1 MRHLAVAMAAAGA
14 LLVAGCSGGASTSP
28 AATTTQPTTTTLA
41 PPITATP
48 EVVTTTPESVTMA
61 PLTTTATPEVI
72 VTTPRAAPTTRAPA
86 PATATRTT
94 PRATLPS
101 CPPGTVFSPMGVE
114 PCQTPAE
121 VAKIARGEALCG
133 GGHGPVDVCGP
144 KLSIPPGYTP
154 VPSGQP
160 DNRPGYQ
167 RCGVR
172 CGEAPTSGDIQGQ
185 YAKDQCAKGIKSFC

>member
-1 MRHLAVAMAAAGA
+1 MTMRHLVVAMTALGA
-14 LLVAGCSGGASTSP
+14 LLVAGCSGVAPSPP
-28 AATTTQPTTTTLA
+28 AATTTAPPTTTLA
-41 PPITATP
+41 PP
-48 EVVTTTPESVTMA
+48 VTTTPEEVTTA
-61 PLTTTATPEVI
+61 PATTTATPEAI
-72 VTTPRAAPTTRAPA
+72 TTTPRALTTTRALAPTT
-86 PATATRTT
+86 ATRAT
-94 PRATLPS
+94 PRPTLPS

-144 KLSIPPGYTP
+144 KLSIPRGYIP